1 MDFLRDIVPNTIP
14 LSMAMKMREERN
26 HTASD
31 QAQDEAGKA
40 RDEDAGTEM
49 EANAR
54 NAMNGGDAAAE
65 TDAHVHTQGDDD
77 ADVDIEAEGDGFGD
91 QSMPDENTNG

>member
-1 MDFLRDIVPNTIP
+1 
-14 LSMAMKMREERN
+14 MAMKMREERN

-54 NAMNGGDAAAE
+54 NAMNGGCLLYTSDAA
-65 TDAHVHTQGDDD
+65 
-77 ADVDIEAEGDGFGD
+77 
-91 QSMPDENTNG
+91 DE